1 MQKQDTPRANNY
13 IQRQGKGIWRR
24 TAPLGLM
31 MVGLGFSFTGEAII
45 WKMQASP
52 AWQWVLLG
60 TLGLVVFNAGLSIFG
75 DAVKRRTHEEWQ
87 QALDQ
92 NEAR

>member
-1 MQKQDTPRANNY
+1 MSSQKNY
-13 IQRQGKGIWRR
+13 IQQQRFHIWRK

-31 MVGLGFSFTGEAII
+31 MVGLGFSLTGEAII

-52 AWQWVLLG
+52 AWQWVAMG
-60 TLGLVVFNAGLSIFG
+60 TVGLVVFNAGLSIFG

-87 QALDQ
+87 QAQ
-92 NEAR
+92 EKANESK